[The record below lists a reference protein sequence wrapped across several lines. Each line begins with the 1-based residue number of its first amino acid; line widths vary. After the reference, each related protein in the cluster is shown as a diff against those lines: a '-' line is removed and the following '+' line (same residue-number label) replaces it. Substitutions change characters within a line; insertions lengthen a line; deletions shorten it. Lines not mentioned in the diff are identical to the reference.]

1 VRRHKILDIGGD
13 NGFDFGC
20 RRDLARLAINTPTS
34 CGSGSS
40 RFLASPDARIQQAFQ
55 QPTLNVNIDRSLTG
69 LVGLS
74 EKDAAT
80 AMQTTLAGSSANF
93 SDLLA
98 QSQDGGLLS
107 GLDPDAT
114 VQSRHD
120 ERAEKHTGDDQQR
133 RRHAAA
139 RRPAVRHLR
148 DAVPRADHVQRRPRP

>member
-40 RFLASPDARIQQAFQ
+40 RFLASPDARIQQAVQ

-74 EKDAAT
+74 NCCL
-80 AMQTTLAGSSANF
+80 QC
-93 SDLLA
+93 
-98 QSQDGGLLS
+98 
-107 GLDPDAT
+107 
-114 VQSRHD
+114 SR
-120 ERAEKHTGDDQQR
+120 G
-133 RRHAAA
+133 
-139 RRPAVRHLR
+139 
-148 DAVPRADHVQRRPRP
+148 AVPARA